1 MRLVAAIQAGK
12 VKIKKNRQY
21 IIHMQCIAFFLQTS
35 IARSLVIFKSN
46 IRSRT
51 NRHFNQRALLSSQM
65 SRSISDA
72 QKLLIRD
79 GRYVSESAIA
89 AKTTARRQRISETLF
104 LSDALWTHFWLIFY
118 SYRQY
123 IYTSK
128 SNYTVNVGYFYRYVG

>member
-1 MRLVAAIQAGK
+1 
-12 VKIKKNRQY
+12 
-21 IIHMQCIAFFLQTS
+21 
-35 IARSLVIFKSN
+35 
-46 IRSRT
+46 
-51 NRHFNQRALLSSQM
+51 M